1 MSYSAESQ
9 LCPKGSARHAG
20 VGAKRPPRGG
30 VSGTAR
36 FIGEPGGS
44 FHGHGSSTDEAP
56 AFAGASGCGVVGDE

>member
-1 MSYSAESQ
+1 MTFNALRPSPRE
-9 LCPKGSARHAG
+9 GSARHAG

-30 VSGTAR
+30 VSGAAR